1 MIDKTV
7 IVETLLQ
14 RLAKLPIGEYLDM
27 RTYKRNRAVIFVRQ
41 DEDTFL
47 VIEEGF
53 ERQRFESVPRARLK
67 KLIKT
72 LLQRE
77 FPRSTKIRVYTMGR
91 FDEETWR
98 AMNRKV
104 L

>member
-1 MIDKTV
+1 MIDKSV
-7 IVETLLQ
+7 ILETLLQ
-14 RLAKLPIGEYLDM
+14 KLAKLSAGEYIDM
-27 RTYKRNRAVIFVRQ
+27 RTYKRNRAVVFVRQ
-41 DEDTFL
+41 GDGTFL
-47 VIEEGF
+47 VMEDGF
-53 ERQRFESVPRARLK
+53 ERQRFENVPQAGLR

-98 AMNRKV
+98 AMQRKV